1 MAYYE
6 NKVELLAG
14 DLILYQRNL
23 ATAVPNVKSHRKPE
37 WYMKLRIGPNKVINH
52 STGLPHYEKAQPV

>member
-1 MAYYE
+1 MAYFE
-6 NKVELLAG
+6 NKVELLG
-14 DLILYQRNL
+14 VDLILYQCNF
-23 ATAVPNVKSHRKPE
+23 AAAVPNVKSHRKPK

>member
-6 NKVELLAG
+6 NKVELLGG

-23 ATAVPNVKSHRKPE
+23 ATAVPNVKSHRKPK
-37 WYMKLRIGPNKVINH
+37 WYIVDCR
-52 STGLPHYEKAQPV
+52 